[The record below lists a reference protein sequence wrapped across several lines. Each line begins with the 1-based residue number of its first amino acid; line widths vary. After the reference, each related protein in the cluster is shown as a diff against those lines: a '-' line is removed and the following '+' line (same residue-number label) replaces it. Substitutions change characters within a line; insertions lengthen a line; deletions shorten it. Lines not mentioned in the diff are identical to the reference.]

1 MRLLPPGRG
10 RYDRVGTDERLVVL
24 ASAPDEDLVA
34 RGLRGDI
41 VLDEGMRIGGLFGA
55 RGTPMAVR
63 LAADGTIASPV
74 AAGRDAIAAL
84 LAPRPASV

>member
-1 MRLLPPGRG
+1 
-10 RYDRVGTDERLVVL
+10 
-24 ASAPDEDLVA
+24 
-34 RGLRGDI
+34 
-41 VLDEGMRIGGLFGA
+41 MRIGGLFGA